1 MRLAREKNLF
11 QTICVKYVQDAATI
25 VEEFL

>member
-11 QTICVKYVQDAATI
+11 QTLCSNYVRNAAEI
-25 VEEFL
+25 VEEIL